1 MTKDNSLRKSAVLRL
16 VLAMLVTVVYG
27 VAIYAITWLPRDSG
41 IMVLISGALLLS
53 MGIGSL
59 LSVLFD
65 PKAERP
71 GSAIIQPAL
80 ITLALICLIT
90 VVFFAEGIVCII
102 MAVPILIPGLML
114 GVFAAQGT
122 TRWWKNRRGAMMV
135 VALPLLVLP
144 LEIRVDWPDYTGFVS
159 TEVIIAAPPETVW
172 ANTVEIRDI
181 DPATLRFTP
190 SHNLMFFPRP
200 LDARID
206 REGVGAV
213 RSLQWTRGIRF
224 RENIT
229 EWQKNRR
236 LGWTFGFDPE
246 SIPAEID
253 SHLRPDSEA
262 SELLR
267 GEYVLE
273 PLPDGRTKL
282 VLTTH
287 YKVSLPWNG
296 YGRWWANRLLSDFH
310 SVVLDVVK
318 RRAEVDAAVLVGS
331 RPSAPPA

>member
-1 MTKDNSLRKSAVLRL
+1 MIKSSPAKSVVLRL
-16 VLAMLVTVVYG
+16 LLAMLVTVFYG
-27 VAIYAITWLPRDSG
+27 LAIYVLIWVTQAG
-41 IMVLISGALLLS
+41 VMVLISGALLLS

-59 LSVLFD
+59 LTVLFD
-65 PKAERP
+65 PQAKL
-71 GSAIIQPAL
+71 STSDIVVPAL
-80 ITLALICLIT
+80 ITLLLICLLT
-90 VVFFAEGIVCII
+90 VIFFAEGIVCLI
-102 MAVPILIPGLML
+102 MAVPILVPGLLL
-114 GVFAAQGT
+114 GVSVTRGT
-122 TRWWKNRRGAMMV
+122 IRWWQNRRGAMMV

-144 LEIRVDWPDYTGFVS
+144 LEIRMDWPDYHGFVS
-159 TEVIIAAPPETVW
+159 TEVIIAAPADIVW
-172 ANTVEIRDI
+172 TNTVEIRDI
-181 DPATLRFTP
+181 DPDTLRFTP

-200 LDARID
+200 LDARLD
-206 REGVGAV
+206 FHGEGAT
-213 RSLQWTRGIRF
+213 RFLSWTKGIHF

-229 EWQKNRR
+229 EWEQDRR
-236 LGWTFGFDPE
+236 LGWTFGFNPN

-310 SVVLDVVK
+310 GVVLDVVK
-318 RRAEVDAAVLVGS
+318 RRAEAAAS
-331 RPSAPPA
+331 PSAPQS